1 MRYRCAWCGK
11 KIGPKQ
17 EIFATKLKAR
27 KDVDIAPLEGKRIE
41 VGIPSA
47 GRNVEVL
54 VTTAESQARKE
65 GWDLIAM
72 TCSERCGHEL
82 KDAFLADGV
91 PNAKAK

>member
-17 EIFATKLKAR
+17 EI
-27 KDVDIAPLEGKRIE
+27 IAPLEGKRIE